1 MKRAAHG
8 WIALRA
14 YKLIDD
20 ISVNGRIGNVHHTDK
35 LIELLS

>member
-20 ISVNGRIGNVHHTDK
+20 ISVNGKIGNVYRTK
-35 LIELLS
+35 SCIKYLS